1 MEFSWHPV
9 QLTIIVSACAT
20 FITFFI
26 GLLAAYIMVK
36 KPIKGKAIIE
46 TLFFLPL
53 VLPPTVIG
61 FLLLMIFGNKSFI
74 GQAIETLFG
83 QSLLFTVPAAVIAA
97 IVVSF
102 PLMYQSIKTG
112 FLSVNENVIDAAK
125 DLGATNNQILRK
137 VIIPLSIKSIITGI
151 ILSFTRAFG
160 EFGATLMFAG
170 NIPGKTQT
178 ISTAIFFSIES
189 GQTLNAWY
197 YVAISILFSF
207 VLLFISNRVKV
218 KGLSKKSIF
227 RHY

>member
-1 MEFSWHPV
+1 MIK
-9 QLTIIVSACAT
+9 TR
-20 FITFFI
+20 
-26 GLLAAYIMVK
+26 
-36 KPIKGKAIIE
+36 IKGKVIIE

-61 FLLLMIFGNKSFI
+61 FLLLVIFGKNSFI
-74 GQAIETLFG
+74 GKAIEWITGNVILF
-83 QSLLFTVPAAVIAA
+83 SVPAAVIAA

-112 FLSVNENVIDAAK
+112 FLSVNHNIIDAAK
-125 DLGATNNQILRK
+125 DLGATNKRILMK
-137 VIIPLSIKSIITGI
+137 IIIPLSSKSIISGI

-189 GQTLNAWY
+189 GQMNNAWY
-197 YVAISILFSF
+197 YVGISILFSF
-207 VLLFISNRVKV
+207 VLLFISNRIK
-218 KGLSKKSIF
+218 L
-227 RHY
+227 RQ